1 MQKSLKKFTSV
12 VFYGSIFLL
21 SGVNM
26 DKILSSD
33 IVQYLENELKND
45 KLNYCA
51 LFSNCKKFFPLG
63 QNALIFN
70 YILENKINSK
80 LLNQTIREIK
90 SNKLITNFEP
100 LLDFILKTND
110 VELKTLAI
118 KTISVFKNKKAIPI
132 LLECLRDKNSNY
144 KIRLAAADSLGKIG
158 DKVAFETLSTI
169 ACDDDEKSAYVKEQ
183 AVVAL
188 GNLGDNRALDVF
200 SSIMSSKQMFLDKF
214 SYLKERVVEAISK
227 LDASK
232 DGKAI
237 EILKRT
243 ILDSSSRLRISA
255 IETLMNLE
263 SDESYS
269 LIYDR
274 LLYDDDFEVK
284 KNALVALYNLSDRK
298 ILDEVV
304 NGEFSSELK
313 NFANELIREYE
324 DD

>member
-51 LFSNCKKFFPLG
+51 LFSNCKKFFPLS

-90 SNKLITNFEP
+90 NNKLITNFEP

-169 ACDDDEKSAYVKEQ
+169 ACDDDEKSAYVKES

-313 NFANELIREYE
+313 SFADELIREYE

>member
-1 MQKSLKKFTSV
+1 
-12 VFYGSIFLL
+12 
-21 SGVNM
+21 M

-243 ILDSSSRLRISA
+243 ILDSSPRLRISA

-313 NFANELIREYE
+313 SFANELIREYE

>member
-1 MQKSLKKFTSV
+1 
-12 VFYGSIFLL
+12 
-21 SGVNM
+21 M

-70 YILENKINSK
+70 YILENKIDSK

-313 NFANELIREYE
+313 SFADELIREYE

>member
-1 MQKSLKKFTSV
+1 
-12 VFYGSIFLL
+12 
-21 SGVNM
+21 M

-313 NFANELIREYE
+313 NLANELIREYE

>member
-1 MQKSLKKFTSV
+1 
-12 VFYGSIFLL
+12 
-21 SGVNM
+21 M

-90 SNKLITNFEP
+90 NNKLITNFEP

-169 ACDDDEKSAYVKEQ
+169 ACDDDEKSAYVKES

-313 NFANELIREYE
+313 SFADELIREYE

>member
-1 MQKSLKKFTSV
+1 
-12 VFYGSIFLL
+12 
-21 SGVNM
+21 M

-90 SNKLITNFEP
+90 NNKLITNFEP

-158 DKVAFETLSTI
+158 DKVAFETLSSV
-169 ACDDDEKSAYVKEQ
+169 ACDDEEKSAYVKEQ
-183 AVVAL
+183 AGVAL

-227 LDASK
+227 LDVSK
-232 DGKAI
+232 DDKAI
-237 EILKRT
+237 EILKRS

-304 NGEFSSELK
+304 NGEFSPDLK
-313 NFANELIREYE
+313 TFANELIKEYV

>member
-51 LFSNCKKFFPLG
+51 LFSNCKKFFPLS

-169 ACDDDEKSAYVKEQ
+169 ACDDDEKSAYVKES

-313 NFANELIREYE
+313 SFADELIREYE

>member
-70 YILENKINSK
+70 YILENKIDSK

-313 NFANELIREYE
+313 SFADELIREYE

>member
-1 MQKSLKKFTSV
+1 
-12 VFYGSIFLL
+12 
-21 SGVNM
+21 M

-51 LFSNCKKFFPLG
+51 LFSNCKKFFPLS

-90 SNKLITNFEP
+90 NNKLITNFEP

-169 ACDDDEKSAYVKEQ
+169 ACDDDEKSAYVKES

-313 NFANELIREYE
+313 SFADELIREYE